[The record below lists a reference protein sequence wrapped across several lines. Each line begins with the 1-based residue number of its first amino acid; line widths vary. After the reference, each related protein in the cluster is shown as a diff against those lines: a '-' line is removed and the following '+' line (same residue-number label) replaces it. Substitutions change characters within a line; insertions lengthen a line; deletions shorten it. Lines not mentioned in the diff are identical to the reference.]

1 MITDAVLP
9 IVDAMSLSEMHRA
22 LLQPGALVVGR
33 DGESHRLPR
42 YFYQVDSWA
51 LALATPLTSHFGLWE
66 FMDVD
71 LREPLP
77 LRTFP
82 RYIPCAVTLIA
93 AALEAVRLDLG
104 MPMRVAAN
112 GGYRSPS
119 HAKSDVGSLHCWGA
133 AANIYSIGPDLL
145 DTQERIERVMGV
157 VRRVLPFAWL
167 RPYGAELGMA
177 DDHVHIDIGYA
188 TLVPRGASEHKG

>member
-1 MITDAVLP
+1 
-9 IVDAMSLSEMHRA
+9 MSA
-22 LLQPGALVVGR
+22 
-33 DGESHRLPR
+33 
-42 YFYQVDSWA
+42 
-51 LALATPLTSHFGLWE
+51 HFGLWE

-82 RYIPCAVTLIA
+82 RYVPCAVTLLA
-93 AALEAVRLDLG
+93 AALETVRLDIGL
-104 MPMRVAAN
+104 PMRVAAN

-119 HAKSDVGSLHCWGA
+119 HARTEAGSLHCWGA
-133 AANIYSIGPDLL
+133 AANIYSVGPDLL
-145 DTQERIERVMGV
+145 DTPERIERVTGV
-157 VRRVLPFAWL
+157 IRRLLPFAWV

-177 DDHVHIDIGYA
+177 DDHVHVDIGYA

>member
-51 LALATPLTSHFGLWE
+51 LALATPVTSHFGLWE

>member
-157 VRRVLPFAWL
+157 IRRVLPFAWL